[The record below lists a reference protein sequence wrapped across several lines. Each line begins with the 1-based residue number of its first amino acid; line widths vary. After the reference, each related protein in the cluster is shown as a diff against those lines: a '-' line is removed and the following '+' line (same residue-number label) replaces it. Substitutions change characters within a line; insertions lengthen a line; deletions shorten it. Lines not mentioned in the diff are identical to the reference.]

1 MTTPTH
7 QYLVTLARDHTL
19 KLHRS
24 TCKKALA
31 NPAATPT
38 DNFHTELGGKK
49 ATPATC
55 CKPRFVL
62 IPETLPEPKAKREA
76 VAVLV
81 RFHRGKDVENLRP
94 MTDSQNKV
102 ASLAYYHTAGI
113 NGDEPRI
120 PTEQLRQILHD
131 AGVANI
137 EGEPWG
143 PVTLPNGVVL
153 QATALA

>member
-38 DNFHTELGGKK
+38 DNFHTELGGNK

-62 IPETLPEPKAKREA
+62 IPETLPEPKPKRHA
-76 VAVLV
+76 VEVKV
-81 RFHRGKDVENLRP
+81 RFHRGPDADHLRP

-113 NGDEPRI
+113 NDGEPRI
-120 PTEQLRQILHD
+120 PTEQLRMLLAA
-131 AGVANI
+131 AGVDDP
-137 EGEPWG
+137 EGVPWG

-153 QATALA
+153 KAVAL